1 MQSSLAVL
9 EHVADPMKNAR
20 FLFRNLLFGFKTLMT
35 VFKHRGIP
43 EPDGEVMGRL
53 FVGGIQCC
61 MLQTQRD
68 GREEKDMIDLFTS
81 IIIDLPPETF
91 HEVFTAHL
99 PFLFEQILR
108 APALLGIPQNLLSND
123 AVSRRFV
130 EILLKFLVAR
140 LEDLGTPDKKLASV
154 SLRLFKMA
162 FMAVTIFPE
171 ENEAV
176 LEPHL
181 THLIL
186 SLIHI

>member
-1 MQSSLAVL
+1 MRGHGEDEEPLNDPATEHAVQIEQAKLIQSSLAVL

-99 PFLFEQILR
+99 PFLFEQIL
-108 APALLGIPQNLLSND
+108 
-123 AVSRRFV
+123 
-130 EILLKFLVAR
+130 
-140 LEDLGTPDKKLASV
+140 
-154 SLRLFKMA
+154 
-162 FMAVTIFPE
+162 
-171 ENEAV
+171 
-176 LEPHL
+176 
-181 THLIL
+181 